1 MFSFMKS
8 IYILGIL
15 TIAWFSFWWQTP
27 PTRAKSPKLSR
38 SRSSRIKDS
47 DGNSSHSSQSGR
59 FSLDVKL
66 TQNRAAKGSSPQ
78 HYKKPLR
85 KSLPKLPSEKTTLA
99 NTTVDSASI
108 SQLSEQPDLEPEAER
123 ISEPS
128 DSQGGINSEPVAEEL
143 EQATLEEPETEATA
157 SKVST

>member
-66 TQNRAAKGSSPQ
+66 TQNRVAKGSSPQ